1 MPGLM
6 KRVMMRIGHAL
17 QPLLDPDAALRQAK
31 AVATARTLKQAQ
43 AGLER
48 VAVRVGKVAER
59 VDKIDR
65 HQVIRLKH
73 AVSVL
78 EDNTRRQDAFARR
91 LLRVSHR
98 NNDREFIRERAL
110 RRMRHLARR
119 EGPILV
125 GPWTGEVGFELL
137 YWVPF
142 VRWALREFRIDPS
155 RVTLLS
161 RGGTAAWYGI
171 DGARYLDVFDLCTP
185 DAFRER
191 TVGAQK
197 QRTLRSFDRE
207 LIRRAWRETGS
218 RSAVLHPAMMY
229 ALYTPY
235 WSQDTSSRWVH
246 QMAEHRAIVPP
257 VIPELKLPREY
268 VAARFY
274 FSKCFPDTPA
284 NRQVVDS
291 LIRSITAETDVVLL
305 TPRLRVDDHHDFE
318 GSHVERLH
326 TVEHLIRPEN
336 NLAIQTA
343 VIAGAKAFI
352 GTYGGFSYLAP
363 LCGVDAVA
371 LYSQRTYFPYHL
383 DFAQDVFDLVQGG
396 SLSVANTATW
406 PLTRYL
412 AAASARQSPT
422 GKDVGGGSER
432 GRAAD

>member
-1 MPGLM
+1 MQ
-6 KRVMMRIGHAL
+6 RVMMRIGRAL
-17 QPLLDPDAALRQAK
+17 QPLLDPDAAPRQAK
-31 AVATARTLKQAQ
+31 AVATARALKQAQ
-43 AGLER
+43 DGFER
-48 VAVRVGKVAER
+48 VAARVGKVVER

-65 HQVIRLKH
+65 HHLTHLKH
-73 AVSVL
+73 SISVL
-78 EDNTRRQDAFARR
+78 EDNTRRQDAFAHR

-98 NNDREFIRERAL
+98 NSEREFIRMHAL
-110 RRMRHLARR
+110 RRLRELSRR
-119 EGPILV
+119 KGPVLV

-137 YWVPF
+137 YWAPF
-142 VRWALREFRIDPS
+142 VRWALQEFSIDAS

-161 RGGTAAWYGI
+161 RGGTEAWYGI
-171 DGARYLDVFDLCTP
+171 DGARYLDVFELCTP
-185 DAFRER
+185 DTFREQ

-197 QRTLRSFDRE
+197 QRTLRLFDRQ
-207 LIRRAWRETGS
+207 LIRRAWREMDS
-218 RSAVLHPAMMY
+218 RGALLHPAMMY

-235 WSQDTSSRWVH
+235 WSQETSSRWVH
-246 QMAEHRAIVPP
+246 QLAEYRPIVPP
-257 VIPELKLPREY
+257 VIPELKLPSEY

-305 TPRLRVDDHHDFE
+305 TPRMRVDDHHDFK
-318 GSHVERLH
+318 GAGIERLH
-326 TVEHLIRPEN
+326 TVEHLIQPHN

-383 DFAQDVFDLVQGG
+383 DFAQHVFDVVQGG
-396 SLSVANTATW
+396 SLTVANTATW
-406 PLTRYL
+406 PLTQHL
-412 AAASARQSPT
+412 ALASAAQTPSR
-422 GKDVGGGSER
+422 KDVTL
-432 GRAAD
+432 